1 MCLCTMKH
9 TKNKKYYHFTS
20 IFLPSFFPFFI
31 FLNFYD
37 LVMFWAEGSVA
48 LMLQIN
54 VLLIYISQ
62 ICIWNWG
69 ASCYVSIFWISSA
82 TSANSIC
89 LLRTDKKDCI
99 KNVLTILISSSGVC
113 VYVHIIWFFIMMA
126 RPRPC
131 CCCNQLFLFRT

>member
-37 LVMFWAEGSVA
+37 LVMFWAEGSMS

-89 LLRTDKKDCI
+89 LHLGLTKKI
-99 KNVLTILISSSGVC
+99 VSKMYWQYWYHHLVC
-113 VYVHIIWFFIMMA
+113 VYVHIIWFFIMMT

-131 CCCNQLFLFRT
+131 CCCNQLFLLRT